1 MTPQD
6 IIKGCRQGR
15 ESAYRALLDS
25 YADQL
30 MGLCVRYLRDHQK
43 AEDAVQETFIQV
55 FRNVRRFDETGSLV
69 AWMSRIAINCCLK
82 ELRRSR
88 KLSFPGDEM
97 DTEQA
102 FDLPAGYENL
112 KAEDILRL
120 LDQLPEHLRVI
131 FNLHVIEGYSHREI
145 GEMLGIQESLSRTK
159 LTRARKMV
167 QTYYLINGKQSLA

>member
-1 MTPQD
+1 
-6 IIKGCRQGR
+6 
-15 ESAYRALLDS
+15 
-25 YADQL
+25 
-30 MGLCVRYLRDHQK
+30 MGLCLRYLRDRQK

-55 FRNVRRFDETGSLV
+55 FRNVHRFDETGSLI

-82 ELRRSR
+82 DLRQNRR
-88 KLSFPGDEM
+88 LSFPGDELDM
-97 DTEQA
+97 DQG

-120 LDQLPEHLRVI
+120 LDQLPEHLRII

-145 GEMLGIQESLSRTK
+145 AELLGIQESLSRTK

-167 QTYYLINGKQSLA
+167 RMYYLHNGNQSLA